1 MHTGKVLAFELGI
14 LRTATLALSSYVLFA
29 VFRFTIGLILPGVT
43 SEFHLS
49 PTESGVFASAPLL
62 STVLT
67 MAVGGYISDRIS
79 RKLIFSMGLLVLWL
93 GTLLSS
99 LSSSYLLALTF
110 IFIAGAGAGLLPP
123 SIYSI
128 IGDLR
133 PRSRASLTGITASV
147 YNFGGFVGSVGMGLV
162 IAVSSWRFGLGILS
176 VLGLIYL
183 PIMFLSMGSTS
194 DSQGSKKGTHSSGS
208 SYHILLKS
216 KNTLFAGASLFMAM
230 YASFTIISW
239 TPTYLTHIGVGS
251 SVAGVVVGAFSLAGG
266 VTAIVSGRLADIW
279 GEKRLILT
287 TGVAAGV
294 LGVLLFPYG
303 LDFTVMITL
312 IILLGFLVWP
322 SWNLITSMVQRLV
335 DSASVGS
342 ITGLVQTFGMAG
354 GFLGPVLT
362 GVLIK
367 YYGIGPAMLGSAAA
381 SLCLYAVLI
390 VPFREAPRST

>member
-1 MHTGKVLAFELGI
+1 
-14 LRTATLALSSYVLFA
+14 
-29 VFRFTIGLILPGVT
+29 
-43 SEFHLS
+43 
-49 PTESGVFASAPLL
+49 
-62 STVLT
+62 
-67 MAVGGYISDRIS
+67 MAVGGYISDRIN
-79 RKLIFSMGLLVLWL
+79 RKLIYSMGLLVLWL

-147 YNFGGFVGSVGMGLV
+147 YNFGGFAGSVGMGLV
-162 IAVSSWRFGLGILS
+162 IALSGWRFGLGVLS
-176 VLGLIYL
+176 VLGLVYL
-183 PIMFLSMGSTS
+183 PIMFLFMGSVS
-194 DSQGSKKGTHSSGS
+194 DSQGSKEGTRSSSS
-208 SYHILLKS
+208 SYHVLLKS

-230 YASFTIISW
+230 YACFAIISW

-266 VTAIVSGRLADIW
+266 VTAIVSGRLADVW

-287 TGVAAGV
+287 TGTIAAI
-294 LGVLLFPYG
+294 LSVLLFPFS

-312 IILLGFLVWP
+312 IVLLGFLVWP
-322 SWNLITSMVQRLV
+322 SWNLTTSMVQRLV

-342 ITGLVQTFGMAG
+342 MTGLVQTFGMVG
-354 GFLGPVLT
+354 GFLGPVVT
-362 GVLIK
+362 GILIK
-367 YYGIGPAMLGSAAA
+367 YYGIAPAMLGSAAI
-381 SLCLYAVLI
+381 SLCLYALLM
-390 VPFREAPRST
+390 VPFREAPRH